1 MVKNSCVLLLLLII
15 SSCCFKNT
23 NNEREGVWFEE
34 HPITEREKKW
44 AENSLKW
51 YEPYVL
57 ENFFD
62 RNGVFISFNPNLYES
77 SKCGN
82 LFFFEENLDSVE
94 ICYLEKKLMDDV
106 NQAKCSELKCSKID
120 ISPKIGLKI
129 NSIDYSSLPVVIGK
143 SRYKASDMSPFPKMG
158 IMKRTTKGK
167 EYAWLYDL
175 RVCLKQNCD
184 ESNGTDVPEQY
195 KNNVFLYDMALYLH
209 YEVLYREGKGTELK
223 KDSVFHLLF

>member
-1 MVKNSCVLLLLLII
+1 
-15 SSCCFKNT
+15 
-23 NNEREGVWFEE
+23 
-34 HPITEREKKW
+34 
-44 AENSLKW
+44 
-51 YEPYVL
+51 
-57 ENFFD
+57 
-62 RNGVFISFNPNLYES
+62 
-77 SKCGN
+77 
-82 LFFFEENLDSVE
+82 
-94 ICYLEKKLMDDV
+94 
-106 NQAKCSELKCSKID
+106 
-120 ISPKIGLKI
+120 
-129 NSIDYSSLPVVIGK
+129 
-143 SRYKASDMSPFPKMG
+143 MSPFPKMG